1 MFIEVSVGSRG
12 AGPDQYVGGLLDQSQ
27 LRFAGRGRLRLPGAV
42 CQSKPRT
49 VGKPSQSV
57 EDDRGGQYRGTV
69 MGSHS
74 GWPWTV
80 DAAFTPALDPR
91 AARLA
96 LQFPNP
102 FGNGVIRTTF
112 ELPPVGDHGQPR

>member
-1 MFIEVSVGSRG
+1 MNRSGVRQVAALVQRPGVGPQADLVDHYRRHLAPDRG
-12 AGPDQYVGGLLDQSQ
+12 LVETMKHLGHRWSL
-27 LRFAGRGRLRLPGAV
+27 
-42 CQSKPRT
+42 
-49 VGKPSQSV
+49 

-74 GWPWTV
+74 GSPWTV

-112 ELPPVGDHGQPR
+112 ELPPGGDHGQPR